1 MKRLIYIAI
10 CNLILLTS
18 YSQGEY
24 EAEEFVND
32 FDLEFAVKQM
42 QKSEYIGTAIACE
55 AEVPESCDSAAN
67 AAFESLK
74 GHISLPVSSFTE
86 IQHYSVDSTEIMSAR
101 NPQINRLIID
111 AKPGEMVKAA
121 EEGEVTSIFK
131 IPGNELVVMVKH
143 GSYRTVYGTLDN
155 LKVQVGDWVTKG
167 MIIGEVANAA
177 NGKVVFEIWKSSNL
191 TNESQK
197 VEQWIE
203 LQ

>member
-1 MKRLIYIAI
+1 MRKLIYIVF

-18 YSQGEY
+18 FSQSEY

-67 AAFESLK
+67 VAFESLK
-74 GHISLPVSSFTE
+74 GHIILPVKSFTE
-86 IQHYSVDSTEIMSAR
+86 IQHYSVDSTEIMSSK

-111 AKPGEMVKAA
+111 AKPGELVQAA
-121 EEGEVTSIFK
+121 EDGEITSIFK
-131 IPGNELVVMVKH
+131 IPGNELVIMIKH

-167 MIIGEVANAA
+167 MTIGEVANTA